1 MQRIESRRLFFM
13 ALQVFS
19 VYSVF
24 GLSNLN
30 TEASQ
35 KCEERGEAF
44 VRLCWRGDTCKF
56 IFED

>member
-1 MQRIESRRLFFM
+1 M

-24 GLSNLN
+24 SLSNLN